1 MTRRWSQDCSLIGDA
16 LTLFQL
22 YCSEL
27 LIKRKRTWTH
37 VNTDA
42 LHVEDLV
49 ISTLKIGLLL
59 LHDLAQNLSASFR
72 LHEIVCHSNVHCLY
86 LEHSYNHYS
95 YGVSHFS
102 HSFSDFFFSLYLL
115 LVSSSKYIS
124 IFTCSRHMPNSFNWC
139 LDFLLCILHRN
150 SCFHSL
156 YRIPYFHYGI
166 RQNHNPTGW
175 LCMCHI
181 FKSKKNNTIVYIIVQ
196 NDTMKRPNLVHVMY
210 CLNWIYYLKI
220 LFIKHVNTNRLKCNL
235 FVEKSL
241 NTIESYVS
249 FE

>member
-1 MTRRWSQDCSLIGDA
+1 MSC
-16 LTLFQL
+16 
-22 YCSEL
+22 
-27 LIKRKRTWTH
+27 
-37 VNTDA
+37 
-42 LHVEDLV
+42 
-49 ISTLKIGLLL
+49 LLL
-59 LHDLAQNLSASFR
+59 LHDLAWNLSISFG
-72 LHEIVCHSNVHCLY
+72 LHEIICHSNIHCLY
-86 LEHSYNHYS
+86 LEHSYNNHYS
-95 YGVSHFS
+95 YCVFHI
-102 HSFSDFFFSLYLL
+102 HLARFFSLHLL

-139 LDFLLCILHRN
+139 SDSLLGILHRN
-150 SCFHSL
+150 SFFHSL

-175 LCMCHI
+175 LCVCAI
-181 FKSKKNNTIVYIIVQ
+181 FSRVKKNNTIVYIIVQ

-241 NTIESYVS
+241 NTIESYFS